1 MLSVFLNN
9 KYIVIIDMMNINDYA
24 PIVKAYI
31 DPGTGSMLF
40 TVLVGLISA
49 AIYAFKGLLVK
60 IKYFNKKDKTMS
72 KDIIPFAIYSE
83 GKRYW
88 NSFEMICD
96 EFENR
101 KTNVVYMTSSQDDPA
116 FSKGYC
122 YVKPTFIGEGNK
134 AFAKLNF
141 LQADI
146 LLATTPG
153 LDVYQWKRSKNVKW
167 YTHIYHSANDA
178 VRYRMFGIDYYDS
191 IICAGDY
198 YIDQIRELENKRY
211 LNKKEL
217 LVYGVPY
224 LDALDKRYKKYK
236 VSNNKNN
243 KKTITVLIAPTWG
256 PNSLLRK
263 YDNIVDKLTEIGY
276 KVIIRP
282 HPQSFY
288 SEKEFIND
296 IKSKYIN
303 DELVIWDDNPDNFI
317 SLCNSDVLISDF
329 SGVIFDYTLVFD
341 KPIIYAD
348 VSYDSSIY
356 DACWLDHEMWT
367 FKTLP
372 LIGEELTKEKVNDIE
387 LVIDKVLNNKQY
399 KIAREKARIETWSNK
414 DSSAKLIVDYL
425 IKKREKLRGDCNV
438 NN

>member
-1 MLSVFLNN
+1 M
-9 KYIVIIDMMNINDYA
+9 NDYTYLFNIKILAETA

-49 AIYAFKGLLVK
+49 GIYAFKGLLVK
-60 IKYFNKKDKTMS
+60 MKYFNKKDKTMS
-72 KDIIPFAIYSE
+72 NNVIPFVIFSE

-96 EFENR
+96 EFEKR
-101 KTNVVYMTSSQDDPA
+101 KTNVIYMTSSQDDPA
-116 FSKGYC
+116 FLKEYNF
-122 YVKPTFIGEGNK
+122 VKPMFIGEGNK

-141 LQADI
+141 LQADM

-198 YIDQIRELENKRY
+198 YIDQIRELENKRN
-211 LNKKEL
+211 LNEKEL

-224 LDALDKRYKKYK
+224 LDLLDERYKKYK
-236 VSNNKNN
+236 TSNNNNN
-243 KKTITVLIAPTWG
+243 KKTTTVLIAPTWG

-263 YDNIVDKLTEIGY
+263 YDNIINKLIEVGY

-288 SEKEFIND
+288 SEKDFIND
-296 IKSKYIN
+296 IKNKYIN
-303 DELVIWDDNPDNFI
+303 DESVIWDDNPDNFN

-329 SGVIFDYTLVFD
+329 SGVIFDYALVFD
-341 KPIIYAD
+341 KPIIYAN
-348 VSYDSSIY
+348 VSYDPSIY
-356 DACWLDHEMWT
+356 DACWLEQKMWT

-372 LIGEELTKEKVNDIE
+372 LIGEELTKEKVNDIK
-387 LVIDKVLNNKQY
+387 LVIEDVLNNNQY
-399 KIAREKARIETWSNK
+399 KIAREQARKETWSNK
-414 DSSAKLIVDYL
+414 DNSAKLIVDYL
-425 IKKREKLRGDCNV
+425 IKKREELRGDCNV